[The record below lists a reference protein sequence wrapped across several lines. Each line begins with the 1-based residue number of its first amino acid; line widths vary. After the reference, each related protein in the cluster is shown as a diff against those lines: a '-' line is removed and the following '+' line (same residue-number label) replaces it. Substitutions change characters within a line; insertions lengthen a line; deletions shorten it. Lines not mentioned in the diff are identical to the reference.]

1 MNYFQL
7 LKRLYDIYDPMV
19 DKVVDHHTIIRKVR
33 HAIPYKD
40 CKILSNKTLTVISNN
55 FDVAGLYD
63 PEKDAD
69 GEACIEIEIGFPKR
83 KNFYYFNESDLSR
96 NHWSEF
102 CINFSLILGH
112 EYMHLNQFRRRNY
125 NWCRSYKATT
135 LKPNIKEQ
143 QEYYGDPD
151 EIDAY
156 AFTAAANLITDSIL
170 NPKSKKNTVE
180 HSRLYKTYINLFDK
194 TDPVVLKFVRLT
206 NRYLKKLEQQ
216 YHDPIFE

>member
-19 DKVVDHHTIIRKVR
+19 DKVVDHNTIIRKIR
-33 HAIPYKD
+33 YAIPYKD
-40 CKILSNKTLTVISNN
+40 CTIVSNKTLTVISNN
-55 FDVAGLYD
+55 FEIAGLYD

-69 GEACIEIEIGFPKR
+69 GEPPIEIEIGFPKR
-83 KNFYYFNESDLSR
+83 KDFYYFNESDFSR

-112 EYMHLNQFRRRNY
+112 EYMHLNQFRRRNF
-125 NWCRSYKATT
+125 NWCRVYKGTS
-135 LKPNIKEQ
+135 LRPNIREQ
-143 QEYYGDPD
+143 QEYYGDSD

-156 AFTAAANLITDSIL
+156 AFTAAANLITDSVL
-170 NPKSKKNTVE
+170 NPKSKKNTIE
-180 HSRLYKTYINLFDK
+180 HATLYKTYVSLFDK

-216 YHDPIFE
+216 YHDTVFT

>member
-19 DKVVDHHTIIRKVR
+19 DKVVDHNTIVRKVR

-40 CKILSNKTLTVISNN
+40 CKILSNKTLTVVSNN
-55 FDVAGLYD
+55 FEIAGLYD

-69 GEACIEIEIGFPKR
+69 GEVCIEIEIGFPKR
-83 KNFYYFNESDLSR
+83 KDFYYFNQSDLSR
-96 NHWSEF
+96 NHWSDF

-125 NWCRSYKATT
+125 NWCRSYKAIT
-135 LKPNIKEQ
+135 LNPNIKEQ
-143 QEYYGDPD
+143 QEYYGDSD

-170 NPKSKKNTVE
+170 NPKSKKNTIE
-180 HSRLYKTYINLFDK
+180 HSRLYKTYVSLFDK
-194 TDPVVLKFVRLT
+194 NDPVVLKFVRLT

-216 YHDPIFE
+216 YHDTVFT